1 MRLSS
6 APQGSLPGVEAASDD
21 WLKPAIELEG
31 LPRYAELIGSR
42 LWLVALMLVA
52 SLAGAGL
59 YLATAENVYQ
69 ADADLTVSPLPRD
82 SSTLG
87 LGLLLE
93 SSDPTRDV
101 ATVARL
107 VTREPVAVRAR
118 NRLGLQTSPR
128 ELLRSIEA
136 TPVADTSV
144 VQVTARSTSARAA
157 QRLANAFASSLV
169 DERTDR
175 LHAQLDQV
183 IPRLTA
189 RIQRLRP
196 GNPTTR
202 DALTAQLST
211 LTGLRDGP
219 DPTIRLETRADLP
232 SSPVSPRR
240 TLTIVAAIVVGLV
253 LGVGGIFMLQ
263 ILDPRLRRENQLR
276 ELYRVPI
283 LARIAKHGGSSPDPV
298 RPEELSRS
306 MADGYHSLRAALTA
320 GRGDATG
327 EHSVL
332 VTGASPSEGKTTTAI
347 NLAFSLANSGN
358 SVVLIE
364 TDVRRPSIGR
374 TLGLTPRYG
383 LTHAIDGGIS
393 LEEALVQVGDE
404 DSRVQALLTTPA
416 DLAERA
422 FSPAAIHQLLEQAK
436 RLAGFVIVDT
446 PPLNQVP
453 HMLPLAS
460 MVDDVVIVVRFGRTN
475 LKELNDLAE
484 FLVQQH
490 IRPTGF
496 AIVGA
501 ASQRAYG

>member
-1 MRLSS
+1 M
-6 APQGSLPGVEAASDD
+6 
-21 WLKPAIELEG
+21 
-31 LPRYAELIGSR
+31 
-42 LWLVALMLVA
+42 
-52 SLAGAGL
+52 
-59 YLATAENVYQ
+59 
-69 ADADLTVSPLPRD
+69 
-82 SSTLG
+82 
-87 LGLLLE
+87 
-93 SSDPTRDV
+93 
-101 ATVARL
+101 
-107 VTREPVAVRAR
+107 
-118 NRLGLQTSPR
+118 
-128 ELLRSIEA
+128 
-136 TPVADTSV
+136 
-144 VQVTARSTSARAA
+144 
-157 QRLANAFASSLV
+157 
-169 DERTDR
+169 
-175 LHAQLDQV
+175 
-183 IPRLTA
+183 
-189 RIQRLRP
+189 
-196 GNPTTR
+196 
-202 DALTAQLST
+202 
-211 LTGLRDGP
+211 
-219 DPTIRLETRADLP
+219 
-232 SSPVSPRR
+232 PVSPRR

-263 ILDPRLRRENQLR
+263 VLDPRLRRENQLR

-283 LARIAKHGGSSPDPV
+283 LARIAKHSASSPDPV

-306 MADGYHSLRAALTA
+306 MADGYHGLRAALTA

-383 LTHAIDGGIS
+383 LTDAIDGGIS
-393 LEEALVQVGDE
+393 IEDALVQVGDE

-422 FSPAAIHQLLEQAK
+422 YSPAAIQQLLEQAK
-436 RLAGFVIVDT
+436 RLAGFVIVDS

-496 AIVGA
+496 TIVGA
-501 ASQRAYG
+501 PSQRGYG